1 MPSPFP
7 GMDPYLESPDWFPNL
22 HHDLIFCIKQSLR
35 IRLPGSYYAQSD
47 QRVWLEYSRRYAEP
61 DVEIVR
67 SGKRPRKRSR
77 GGAAVAEYQPAEPL
91 VVSVETIEHGPFK
104 ESFVE
109 IRRRKGK
116 EVRLVTSL
124 EVLSP
129 SNKTAGNPARE
140 QYINKQREVLG
151 SDVHLVEID
160 LLRGGTHTSAVPR
173 EVAEAKGGS
182 FDYHVSVHRFNRPND
197 YFVYPIQLEQ
207 RLPAIKVPLLP
218 GDPDV
223 TLDLQAVF
231 DQAYDAGPY
240 SREVDYVRAVT
251 VAQARREVLAS
262 REQTLAVTLEE
273 QLAFWNALN
282 ETPQLTEPQRRL
294 GKVMR
299 GRS

>member
-7 GMDPYLESPDWFPNL
+7 GMDPYLESLDWFPNL
-22 HHDLIFCIKQSLR
+22 HHDLIFCIKQTLQ
-35 IRLPGSYYAQSD
+35 IRLPESYYAQSN

-61 DVEIVR
+61 DFEIVR

-77 GGAAVAEYQPAEPL
+77 ERAAVAEKQPAEPSL
-91 VVSVETIEHGPFK
+91 VSVVMNEHGPFK

-116 EVRLVTSL
+116 EVRLLTSL
-124 EVLSP
+124 KVLSP
-129 SNKTAGNPARE
+129 SNKTAGNPGRA

-151 SDVHLVEID
+151 SEVHLVEID
-160 LLRGGTHTSAVPR
+160 LLRGGTHTSAVSR

-182 FDYHVSVHRFNRPND
+182 FDYHVSVHRFDRPND
-197 YFVYPIQLEQ
+197 DFVYPIQLEQ
-207 RLPAIKVPLLP
+207 RLPAINVPLLP

-240 SREVDYVRAVT
+240 NREVDYDEDAV
-251 VAQARREVLAS
+251 VPPLRPDQLRWAAARRKAP
-262 REQTLAVTLEE
+262 R
-273 QLAFWNALN
+273 
-282 ETPQLTEPQRRL
+282 
-294 GKVMR
+294 
-299 GRS
+299 